1 MASFSVLEFFLFL
14 FKGRKKEKEKRRLF
28 GTFFFFFLEHFKSI
42 KVHLLSRSVDRI
54 APQNPNFSTILS
66 QWSAKC
72 NNQFLALKFCDPA
85 LIDYWWSLVNGPL
98 CSCSLFGI
106 PPGDG
111 TPLWLS
117 PFNGPFPRANIVRA
131 LLCFGKASF
140 CLYIIQFLHHTLM
153 VVLVLGPK

>member
-28 GTFFFFFLEHFKSI
+28 GTFFFFLEHFKSI

-153 VVLVLGPK
+153 VVLVLAPK